1 MNIGIVG
8 EGVVGSAIKCG
19 FERLGH
25 DVFIH
30 DIKYGTTID
39 VVLNT
44 EVCYIC
50 VPTPSKDDGSKMYL
64 LPYDGALSPAQ
75 KSNPTKHH
83 SPPKR
88 IACQNGFCNR
98 LRMTWPLPNPHNS

>member
-30 DIKYGTTID
+30 DIKYGTGID

-50 VPTPSKDDGSKMYL
+50 VPTPSKDDGSCDISIVESVVDDLLDKNYL
-64 LPYDGALSPAQ
+64 PQHL
-75 KSNPTKHH
+75 
-83 SPPKR
+83 
-88 IACQNGFCNR
+88 
-98 LRMTWPLPNPHNS
+98 